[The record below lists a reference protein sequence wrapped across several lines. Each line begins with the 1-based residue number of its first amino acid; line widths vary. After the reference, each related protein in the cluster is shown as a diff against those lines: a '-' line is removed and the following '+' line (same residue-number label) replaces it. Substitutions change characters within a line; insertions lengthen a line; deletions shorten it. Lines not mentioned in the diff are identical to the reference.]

1 MSSIKIIPGV
11 GAGIAFG
18 TRRSNMI
25 SKDLLGAPSD
35 TYRLKNGIILD
46 RYEYPNGKILNL
58 MYSDGIL
65 ISIGI
70 TGYGTSLFGNDF
82 FRESK
87 NLIIK
92 FFKKYDP
99 EDDLG
104 DVLIKDLGLK
114 FRIGLGTNR
123 CYEIVVFNNKN
134 KLLIDSSL

>member
-1 MSSIKIIPGV
+1 MDLEIVPGV

-25 SKDLLGAPSD
+25 SKDLLGKPNR
-35 TYRLKNGIILD
+35 TYRFQNGIILD
-46 RYEYPNGKILNL
+46 RYEYPNGKTFSL
-58 MYSDGIL
+58 MYGDGIL

-70 TGYGTSLFGNDF
+70 AGYGTSLFGKDF

-87 NLIIK
+87 NSIVK

-99 EDDLG
+99 EDDFG

-123 CYEIVVFNNKN
+123 CYEIVVFNTKN
-134 KLLIDSSL
+134 RILTSSSI